1 MESAIC
7 KQRKWLEFN
16 NVWFCKSCEYNI
28 IKQRHHIEKKIF
40 GQYRFF
46 LQGYSMPTEKG
57 EKCFSLISLHYKTLE
72 EMVEENTKFQG

>member
-7 KQRKWLEFN
+7 KQRKRVEFD
-16 NVWFCKSCEYNI
+16 NVCFCKSCEFII

-40 GQYRFF
+40 GQHRIFYKTT
-46 LQGYSMPTEKG
+46 LCQQKKG

-72 EMVEENTKFQG
+72 EMVEENT